1 MTIDDQ
7 GFAEKKAKEFL
18 ETLFASAELNLDFEI
33 LACNGQVQPHSSEP
47 AGAASP
53 RFDAPATQPLPAL
66 TVNFTGP
73 DTDLLTARNGELLLA
88 LEHIVAKILHLEP
101 EEHHRISFDAEDF
114 KANRDRDLL
123 QSAEDAILQVR
134 SNGKPY
140 AFPTMT
146 SRERRMLHLALAE
159 SGLPSAS
166 TGDAPRRFVV
176 LYPENSQPTAP
187 TPGQSNSRQSN
198 PAQSNPGPSKSG
210 PSTTDRTKAI
220 RDSFRRR

>member
-18 ETLFASAELNLDFEI
+18 ETLFASAELNLDFQI
-33 LACNGQVQPHSSEP
+33 LACNGQVQTHSSEL
-47 AGAASP
+47 AGETSP
-53 RFDAPATQPLPAL
+53 CSDATQTRTLPAL
-66 TVNFTGP
+66 SVKFTGP
-73 DTDLLTARNGELLLA
+73 DTDLLIARNGELLRA
-88 LEHIVAKILHLEP
+88 LEHIVAKVLHLEP

-123 QSAEDAILQVR
+123 QSAEDAIRQVR
-134 SNGKPY
+134 NSGKPY
-140 AFPTMT
+140 AFPSMT

-166 TGDAPRRFVV
+166 TGEGPRRFVV
-176 LYPENSQPTAP
+176 LYPEGYQATDSMPGQSN
-187 TPGQSNSRQSN
+187 PGQSNS
-198 PAQSNPGPSKSG
+198 GPSKPG